1 MRCQNCNSENPEGMN
16 FCGKCGSPLKSIDAE
31 RRHLTVLFCDLVGS
45 TLLSEALDPEELREV
60 VRAYQA
66 ECAEVIRR
74 FEGHIAQYLGDG
86 LLVYFGYPMAHED
99 DAHRAVR
106 AALGIVEA
114 MGNLNAS
121 LERERNIRLA
131 VRMGIHSGLVVVGE
145 MGAGGRREQLA
156 LGETPNL
163 AARLQSLAEPDTV
176 VISGATHRLIH
187 ALFECRDLGAQTVKG
202 VGTPVRVYSVLGES
216 AVRTPGAT
224 AVKTLRGS
232 LVGREREEAYL
243 WSRWEE
249 VQAGTG
255 RVVLISGE
263 AGIGKS
269 RLVEALREQ
278 LAGEKQAWLE
288 CHCSPYHQSSAFQ
301 PLIEMIQGVAELRR
315 EDSSEQK
322 LQKLER
328 TLSDYDL
335 PLPEVVPVIASLL
348 ALPLTNRYPRLTL
361 TPQRLRQKTLQT
373 MLAFLRAV
381 ARKHPVLFLVED
393 LHWADPS
400 TVECINLIVEQDAP
414 APILTLLTFR
424 PDFRPPWPAR
434 PDVSSISLHRL
445 DARQAE
451 AIVASMTDG
460 RSVPAEVL
468 QQVVAKTD
476 GVPLFVEELTKMVLE
491 SGLLRKRNGHYE
503 LQGPLPPLAIPA
515 TLQGSLTARLDRLG
529 AVKEVVQLGATL
541 GREFTY
547 ELLRAVS
554 PLDDTVLQRDLD
566 LLVEA
571 ELLLRQG
578 PLPHTKYSFKHALIQ
593 EAAYESLLR
602 SRRQH
607 YHSRTARV
615 LEERFP
621 EIAQTQPEILAYHYT
636 KAGLNEPAV
645 SYWLQAGRRAV
656 QRSANSEAISSLTK
670 GIELV
675 KTLPDAA
682 ERNRQELMLQA
693 ELSAPLIAARGYGHP
708 EVEQACLRAR
718 ELSRQVG
725 ETPQLF
731 SVLLGLLAY
740 YLIRG
745 ELHTA
750 RELGEELIDLGQ
762 RLQNSALVLE
772 ARVALGFVLFYLGDL
787 TLAWLHIEQG
797 MRPYDPNEDRSHVVF
812 SVFDPWVASR
822 RAAALI
828 LWLQGHPEQALRSG
842 QEAVHLAHELSH
854 YHNLA
859 AATAFLAVLH
869 QYRREPD
876 EVLEHAERLLA
887 LSHEQA
893 FPFWLAWGSI
903 MRNWAMATKVYP
915 DEGVGIGDGV
925 EGIRES
931 LSAYEA
937 AGIELWGPFWR
948 GLLAEAYAKGGRL
961 AEALAVLTEAVFLVR
976 KNGERWWEPE
986 LFRLKGNYILAISPE
1001 RRNEVESAYRQA
1013 LHIARRQV
1021 SRSLELRTAM
1031 SLARFLKQEGKR
1043 EEAHQTL
1050 VEVYNSFNEGLDT
1063 ADLKDAKTLLEELS
1077 KPPTQPDGLPST

>member
-1 MRCQNCNSENPEGMN
+1 MD
-16 FCGKCGSPLKSIDAE
+16 FCGKCGTPLKFIDAE
-31 RRHLTVLFCDLVGS
+31 RRQLTVMFCDLVGS
-45 TLLSEALDPEELREV
+45 TLLSKHLDPEELREV

-74 FEGHIAQYLGDG
+74 FEGYVAQYLGDG

-99 DAHRAVR
+99 DAQRAVL

-163 AARLQSLAEPDTV
+163 AARLQSLAEPDTI
-176 VISGATHRLIH
+176 VISGATYRLIQTR
-187 ALFECRDLGAQTVKG
+187 FECRDMGAQTLKG
-202 VGTPVRVYSVLGES
+202 VGTPVRAYAVLGES
-216 AVRTPGAT
+216 AVRAAGAT

-232 LVGREREEAYL
+232 LVGREREEAHL
-243 WSRWEE
+243 RSQWEE
-249 VQAGTG
+249 VQAGAG
-255 RVVLISGE
+255 RVVLISGD

-278 LAGEKQAWLE
+278 VVGKKRARLE
-288 CHCSPYHQSSAFQ
+288 CHCSPYDQSSAFH
-301 PLIEMIQGVAELRR
+301 PLIEMIQWVAGLRR
-315 EDSSEQK
+315 EDSSEK
-322 LQKLER
+322 RIQKLEG
-328 TLSDYDL
+328 TLSGYDL
-335 PLPEVVPVIASLL
+335 PLPEVLPVMASLL
-348 ALPLTNRYPRLTL
+348 TLPLNDRFPRLML
-361 TPQRLRQKTLQT
+361 TPQRLRQKTMQT
-373 MLAFLRAV
+373 MLAFLHAV
-381 ARKHPVLFLVED
+381 ARKTPVLFLVEG

-400 TVECINLIVEQDAP
+400 TVECINLIVEQNAS

-434 PDVSSISLHRL
+434 PNVSSISLHRL
-445 DARQAE
+445 DAHQVE

-503 LQGPLPPLAIPA
+503 LQGPLPPLAIPT
-515 TLQGSLTARLDRLG
+515 TLQDSLMARLDRLG

-554 PLDDTVLQRDLD
+554 PLDETVLQRELD

-571 ELLLRQG
+571 ELLHRQG
-578 PLPHTKYSFKHALIQ
+578 LLPHTKYSFKHALIQ

-607 YHSRTARV
+607 YHSHTAHI

-621 EIAQTQPEILAYHYT
+621 EIAQTQPEILADHYT
-636 KAGLNEPAV
+636 KAGLNGPAV

-656 QRSANSEAISSLTK
+656 QRSANAEAITNLAK

-693 ELSAPLIAARGYGHP
+693 ELSAPLIAVRGYGHP

-731 SVLLGLLAY
+731 SVLLGLLTY
-740 YLIRG
+740 YLGRG
-745 ELHTA
+745 DLHTA
-750 RELGEELIDLGQ
+750 RELGEELVELGQ
-762 RLQNSALVLE
+762 RLQNTALVLE

-787 TLAWLHIEQG
+787 TLAWLHVEQG
-797 MRPYDPNEDRSHVVF
+797 MRPYDPNEDRSQIVF

-828 LWLQGHPEQALRSG
+828 LWLQGHPDQALRSG

-854 YHNLA
+854 HHNLA

-869 QYRREPD
+869 HYQREPD
-876 EVLEHAERLLA
+876 AVLEQAERLLT
-887 LSHEQA
+887 LSQEQA
-893 FPFWLAWGSI
+893 FPFWLAWGGI
-903 MRNWAMATKVYP
+903 MRNWAIAMKVHP
-915 DEGVGIGDGV
+915 DEGVGISDGV
-925 EGIRES
+925 EGIRQS

-937 AGIELWGPFWR
+937 AGVELLRPFWL
-948 GLLAEAYAKGGRL
+948 GLLAEATAKVGRL
-961 AEALAVLTEAVFLVR
+961 PEALAVLTEAVALVR

-986 LFRLKGNYILAISPE
+986 LFRLKGDILAMLPG
-1001 RRNEVESAYRQA
+1001 RRDEVETAYRQA
-1013 LHIARRQV
+1013 LHIARRQA
-1021 SRSLELRTAM
+1021 SRTLELRTAM
-1031 SLARFLKQEGKR
+1031 SLARFLQQERKR
-1043 EEAHQTL
+1043 EEARQTL
-1050 VEVYNSFNEGLDT
+1050 VEVYNSFTEGLET
-1063 ADLKDAKTLLEELS
+1063 ADLKDAKILLEELS
-1077 KPPTQPDGLPST
+1077 KPPGPPDGLPSI